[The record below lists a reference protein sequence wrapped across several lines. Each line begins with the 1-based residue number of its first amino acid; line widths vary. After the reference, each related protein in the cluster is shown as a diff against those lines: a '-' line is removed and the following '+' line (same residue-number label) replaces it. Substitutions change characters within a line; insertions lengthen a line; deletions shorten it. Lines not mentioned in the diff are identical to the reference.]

1 MPVRRTLGLASALS
15 ALVLAGL
22 PIAAYTVP
30 ISGCD
35 LDVDDGSPACLAFDS
50 NGDGWVNPDIEI
62 TWPSAEGLQAG
73 AWMTVSAQG
82 ADLLRPVTVDLFR
95 AGNGAPVASLTVGPG
110 ALTASVPVPTGAAG
124 PAEFSARA
132 EDDDMWL
139 YVYDSFEPVVTALS
153 SSLTADLPPGRV
165 VKSGARTQHATGR
178 VSGGAR
184 PVHLEVRARDGAWVT
199 VAATTSRAD
208 GAYTLG
214 VPNVWV
220 GKHSYRVQAPAHGS
234 FAAAVGSRTGSVT
247 VKRTYKPRGSKA
259 HTFLFGR
266 GSRWNACTPIRYAL
280 NTSRMPAW
288 GKSEARYALRE
299 ATAATGLRFVFGGRT
314 SYVPFNRSRSSM
326 LDHPDD
332 LDLVIAWS
340 TPRTVPGL
348 AGGTIGLG
356 GAQTS
361 GRTLFNGGVV
371 LDVTASWSRKIWRE
385 TMLHEVGHALGL
397 GHVAD
402 RQQVMVSGASGR
414 NLRYNNGDLT
424 GLAALGAG
432 AGACTGA
439 PDVFL
444 RGVTGVRRAADAT
457 VRQVVMP

>member
-1 MPVRRTLGLASALS
+1 MPVRPVLGLASALS
-15 ALVLAGL
+15 VLVLSGL
-22 PIAAYTVP
+22 PIAAYAVP
-30 ISGCD
+30 INGCD
-35 LDVDDGSPACLAFDS
+35 LDLDGGSPACLAFDS
-50 NGDGWVNPDIEI
+50 DGDGWVDPDIEI
-62 TWPSAEGLQAG
+62 LWPSAQGIQAG
-73 AWMTVSAQG
+73 ATMTVSAQG
-82 ADLLRPVTVDLFR
+82 VDLIRPATVDIVR
-95 AGNGAPVASLTVGPG
+95 DGGGAPVASFTVGPG
-110 ALTASVPVPTGAAG
+110 ALTASVTVPTGAAG

-132 EDDDMWL
+132 EDEDAWL
-139 YVYDSFEPVVTALS
+139 YVYDYFEPIVTALS
-153 SSLTADLPPGRV
+153 SSLTSDLPPGRV
-165 VKSGARTQHATGR
+165 VKSGSKAQLATGR

-184 PVHLEVRARDGAWVT
+184 PVHLEVRARDGSWVT
-199 VAATTSRAD
+199 VAETTSGAD
-208 GAYTLG
+208 GTYALG

-234 FAAAVGSRTGSVT
+234 FGAAVGSQTGSVT
-247 VKRTYKPRGSKA
+247 VKRTYRPRGSKA

-266 GSRWNACTPIRYAL
+266 GSRWNACAPIRYAL
-280 NTSRMPAW
+280 NPSRMPSW
-288 GKSEARYALRE
+288 GKSEVRYALRE

-326 LDHPDD
+326 LDHPAN

-371 LDVTASWSRKIWRE
+371 LDATASHSRKVWRE

-432 AGACTGA
+432 AGACTGE

-444 RGVTGVRRAADAT
+444 RGVTGVRRPADAT